1 MAVQVAGL
9 VSGVEVERN
18 PEPAPK
24 YLMCVGDERL
34 GVGV

>member
-9 VSGVEVERN
+9 VSGVEVGRN

-24 YLMCVGDERL
+24 YLMCVGDEGL